1 MELFNIAVTA
11 LGFFYGF
18 ILVLAAFVDNSIT
31 SKFRIDTLFIA
42 NPTPST
48 RMLNL
53 ILGLFIIG
61 YNGYALFKSMP

>member
-18 ILVLAAFVDNSIT
+18 ILVLAAFVDNRLI
-31 SKFRIDTLFIA
+31 SKFRVDTLFMP
-42 NPTPST
+42 NPSPSA

>member
-11 LGFFYGF
+11 LGFLYGF
-18 ILVLAAFVDNSIT
+18 ILVHAAFFDNSIT

-42 NPTPST
+42 NPTTST